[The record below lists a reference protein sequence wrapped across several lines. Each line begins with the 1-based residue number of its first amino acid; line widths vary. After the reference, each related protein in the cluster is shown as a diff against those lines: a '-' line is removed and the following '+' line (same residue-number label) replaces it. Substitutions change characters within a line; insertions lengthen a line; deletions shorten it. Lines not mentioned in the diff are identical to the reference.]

1 MDDDSL
7 FLTEDLALP
16 RGEIAFRF
24 ARSSGPGGQ
33 HVNKSETQVELL
45 WDVRHSPT
53 LDDKRR
59 LRLLD
64 VLAHRID
71 ENGVLHLASG
81 QTRSQEQNRQ
91 AVIARLARLVAAAL
105 KPQHPRIA
113 TTISKAARARRLAEK
128 KRRGEIKRARRSIA
142 EEL

>member
-1 MDDDSL
+1 MDDDLLS
-7 FLTEDLALP
+7 LTEDLALP
-16 RGEIAFRF
+16 RSEITFRF

-53 LDDKRR
+53 LDEKQR
-59 LRLLD
+59 LRL
-64 VLAHRID
+64 VEALAHRID
-71 ENGVLHLASG
+71 EDGVLHLTSG

-105 KPQHPRIA
+105 KPQRPRVA
-113 TTISKAARARRLAEK
+113 TTVSKAARTRRLAEK
-128 KRRGEIKRARRSIA
+128 KRRGEIKRGRRSMS